1 MNGFNEGLRNL
12 LEDVF
17 EQINVTEDEKETMKQ
32 HYENSKYSTLHV
44 VRAWREDEILCV
56 GYDDGHWFRY
66 RNGEWW

>member
-17 EQINVTEDEKETMKQ
+17 EQINVTK
-32 HYENSKYSTLHV
+32 
-44 VRAWREDEILCV
+44 DEIVCV